1 VAYSCFHFVDVKKSG
16 ISLGNIIQPDVT
28 KHWLRLRISK
38 ADFYRPWL
46 SFHVAFVC
54 YKRKRTHARTH
65 AHTHRKR
72 TPLIAKRATLWLF
85 HSESGFP
92 IGRSVKHAM
101 TARML
106 RSACVIR
113 WNHLIG
119 CSLPVRPCTLFTVKN
134 SKWHLGE
141 ATSTWAVNR
150 TNNDNGYLRIYLV
163 LCRCNLAFF
172 YFCNCAVSEADPIG
186 EWWRL

>member
-1 VAYSCFHFVDVKKSG
+1 MLQSTDYVSEYRKPTFTDPGMPFTS
-16 ISLGNIIQPDVT
+16 
-28 KHWLRLRISK
+28 RLCAINAS
-38 ADFYRPWL
+38 A
-46 SFHVAFVC
+46 H
-54 YKRKRTHARTH
+54 THT
-65 AHTHRKR
+65 HTHRKR
-72 TPLIAKRATLWLF
+72 TPVIAKRPTLRLF

-119 CSLPVRPCTLFTVKN
+119 CSLPVRPCALFTVKN

-141 ATSTWAVNR
+141 ATSTWAVNWA
-150 TNNDNGYLRIYLV
+150 NNDNEYLRIYLV

-186 EWWRL
+186 ECWRL